1 MMVVRKREKPTHS
14 GGIIIGVPKGGMSMW
29 GVRVCTLVLAGGALL
44 AQRSYTPGDVEDG
57 QRLFLAN
64 CAACHGPEGD
74 AVPGVDLGHG
84 KFRRAA
90 SDEDLIKIILKGID
104 GTAMP
109 PNNFTNFQAS
119 TIVAYLRDLAESTGR
134 AAVSGGDAAQ
144 GKAIFE
150 GKGGCLACHRVK
162 GNGAR
167 LGPEL
172 TDIGALRRAVELER
186 SILDPDAEVLPQNRF
201 FRVVTQDGTT
211 VTGRLLNQDAFTV
224 QLFDARERLLS
235 FSKSNLKEY
244 AFVDKS
250 AMPSYQ
256 GKLSPKELADLVSY
270 LVSLKGVDKR

>member
-1 MMVVRKREKPTHS
+1 
-14 GGIIIGVPKGGMSMW
+14 MW
-29 GVRVCTLVLAGGALL
+29 GFRIGTLVLVAGTLL
-44 AQRSYTPGDVEDG
+44 AQRSYSPGDVEDG
-57 QRLFLAN
+57 ERLFLAN
-64 CAACHGPEGD
+64 CSACHGPEGD

-84 KFRRAA
+84 KFRRAS
-90 SDEDLIKIILKGID
+90 SDEELIKIILNGIQ

-119 TIVAYLRDLAESTGR
+119 TIVAYLRDLAATAGR
-134 AAVSGGDAAQ
+134 GALPAGDAAQ

-150 GKGGCLACHRVK
+150 GKGGCSACHRVK
-162 GNGAR
+162 GAGAR

-186 SILDPDAEVLPQNRF
+186 SIVDPDAEVLPQNRF
-201 FRVVTQDGTT
+201 FRVVTKDGTT

-224 QLFDARERLLS
+224 QLFDASERLLS
-235 FSKSNLKEY
+235 FSKPDLKEY
-244 AFVDKS
+244 AFVTKS

-270 LVSLKGVDKR
+270 LVSLKGVDKQ

>member
-1 MMVVRKREKPTHS
+1 MREVR
-14 GGIIIGVPKGGMSMW
+14 I
-29 GVRVCTLVLAGGALL
+29 CTLILAAGALL
-44 AQRSYTPGDVEDG
+44 AQRSYTPGDVQDG
-57 QRLFLAN
+57 QRLFLGN
-64 CAACHGPEGD
+64 CAPCHGPEGE

-84 KFRRAA
+84 KFRRAS
-90 SDEDLIKIILKGID
+90 SDDDLIKIIQKGIE

-119 TIVAYLRDLAESTGR
+119 TIVAYLRDLAESAGR
-134 AAVSGGDAAQ
+134 GALPAGDAAQ

-201 FRVVTQDGTT
+201 FRVVTRDGTT

-224 QLFDARERLLS
+224 QLFDAQERLRS
-235 FSKSNLKEY
+235 FSKSTLKEY

-270 LVSLKGVDKR
+270 LVSLKGVAKQ